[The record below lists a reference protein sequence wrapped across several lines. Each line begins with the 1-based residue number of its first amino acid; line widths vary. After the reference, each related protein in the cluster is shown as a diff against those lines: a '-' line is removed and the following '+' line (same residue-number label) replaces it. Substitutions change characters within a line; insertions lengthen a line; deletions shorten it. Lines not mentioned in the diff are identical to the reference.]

1 MGRFYGIRILNEVM
15 TMEEVPKLWKQ
26 TTEQWLSEN
35 MQEPGD
41 RNDNAVHNVALGRV
55 VICSGYI
62 YPWFFVQTDCKKIK
76 GRTEKE

>member
-35 MQEPGD
+35 M
-41 RNDNAVHNVALGRV
+41 
-55 VICSGYI
+55 
-62 YPWFFVQTDCKKIK
+62 
-76 GRTEKE
+76 